1 MGIPA
6 GSTKRVLTWS
16 LPGGDKAQVAYWS
29 DGGVA
34 GNATDVAAGLE
45 VASALFTTWIGTIKP
60 LWSSTTVLSGFDIY
74 LYSGGTAAAE
84 HGHADLNI
92 IGTGGQNHPNQ
103 CACVLTLKTATASRR
118 GRGRMYIPANGVV
131 VGTGV
136 MAAGIVDAA
145 VNGTASYFTGRN
157 ALGGGHIVVVSQTGN
172 VVNNVTSVSA
182 DYVPDTQRRRVN
194 KLTSTRHTTAV

>member
-6 GSTKRVLTWS
+6 GSRKVVLTWS
-16 LPGGDKAQVAYWS
+16 LPGGDKAQCAFWES
-29 DGGVA
+29 GAVA
-34 GNATDVAAGLE
+34 GDATDTTAGLMA
-45 VASALFTTWIGTIKP
+45 ASGLFTTWIGTIKP
-60 LWSSTTVLSGFDIY
+60 LWSSTTVLSGLDLY
-74 LYSGGTAAAE
+74 LYTGGTAASE

-103 CACVLTLKTATASRR
+103 CACVLTLRTALASRR

-145 VNGTASYFTGRN
+145 VTGTASHFSGIN
-157 ALGGGHIVVVSQTGN
+157 AAAAIKVVVVSQTGSLSSQ
-172 VVNNVTSVSA
+172 VTQVSA

-194 KLTSTRHTTAV
+194 KLTSSRKTVNV